1 MPASR
6 RAEGSI
12 PVPAAALDPHGR
24 GILLTVGGETRLV
37 TPSQVATAS
46 ALFGLPVEGLRRKLF
61 DTGHPVH
68 DIDDR
73 LVQQCDDEDGDDR
86 CPQAETPEDAFLRQ
100 PGHRRR
106 GPRLG

>member
-6 RAEGSI
+6 RAEGAI
-12 PVPAAALDPHGR
+12 PVPDAALDPHGR
-24 GILLTVGGETRLV
+24 GILLTVDGETRLV

-73 LVQQCDDEDGDDR
+73 LVQQRDDEDGDET
-86 CPQAETPEDAFLRQ
+86 CPEAETPEDAFLRR
-100 PGHRRR
+100 PGRRRR
-106 GPRLG
+106 GPRRG